1 MAERKTPFLV
11 GEYYHIYNRG
21 VDKRKIF
28 FSAGDWKHF
37 QRLLFSCNTSS
48 AIKKA
53 SRVQGVS
60 LDKSRAEG
68 DKLVDIIA
76 YSLMPN
82 HFHLVVREKQE
93 GGISKFMRK
102 LLTAFSMYM
111 NKKYTRTGPLMCR
124 PFRAKHVGSDEYFR
138 WLLSYVHA
146 NPIELMEEGWKEKLV
161 KEPKESAEFLNEY
174 LYSSYYDYFIEPNRE
189 LGLILSKQSLP
200 IPIQELY
207 SIEEMLVALDFDPN
221 TN

>member
-28 FSAGDWKHF
+28 FSVGDWKHF

-48 AIKKA
+48 PVKKA

-124 PFRAKHVGSDEYFR
+124 PFRAKHVDSDEYFR
-138 WLLSYVHA
+138 WLVSYIHS
-146 NPIELMEEGWKEKLV
+146 NPIELVEEEWKKKLV
-161 KEPKESAEFLNEY
+161 KAPKESAQFLNEY
-174 LYSSYYDYFIEPNRE
+174 VYSSYYDYFIERE
-189 LGLILSKQSLP
+189 RQEGLILNKDILP
-200 IPIQELY
+200 FPADELY
-207 SIEEMLVALDFDPN
+207 SVGSMLKALTAN
-221 TN
+221 V